1 MTEAS
6 IPSRRGSRGFFATM
20 APYLRPRPL
29 AALLLGISSGFP
41 LALLLGTMTFW
52 LTKVGIDKKTIGFA
66 VGLTTPYTLKFLW
79 APFIDRIKLPLLT
92 GLFGQRRAWLFFVQ
106 ALLFGSV
113 WMLGLSDPA
122 HHLGT
127 FAFWAIA
134 TAFLGATQD
143 IVIDA
148 YRIEILPDDELP
160 HGTANNQFGYRIGA
174 LAAGVGT
181 IAMASPEGFDL
192 GWARAYGL
200 TGFCIIPGIIAAFW
214 AGRGLHDKVLAKE
227 PALGA
232 AKWLETTIIGPFRE
246 FLRRRGALL
255 ILLFVLIYKLG
266 DAMGQIMLN
275 PMIVELGFSD
285 TEFIVINKGV
295 GFWGLI
301 VGTALAAPFMAW
313 LGMGRALFVS
323 GVLMMVSNAMFAVL
337 AWQGHSNLWL
347 TIAVTTEQVTSGMGL
362 TVFVTYLSGLS
373 NLAYTATQ
381 FALLSSFAAVGRT
394 WLSSPAGIA
403 AEALGWPGFWLMTMA
418 VALPGLLLLW
428 LLWRRGFVV
437 ETVRQ
442 PKSED
447 DASEAPVEGD
457 GRAPARG

>member
-1 MTEAS
+1 MNEMDGTVSAE
-6 IPSRRGSRGFFATM
+6 RRGFVATM
-20 APYLRPRPL
+20 GPYIRPRPI

-79 APFIDRIKLPLLT
+79 APFIDRVKLPLLT
-92 GLFGQRRAWLFFVQ
+92 QWVGQRRAWLFFIQ
-106 ALLFGSV
+106 ALLFGAV
-113 WMLGLSDPA
+113 WMLGASDPA
-122 HHLGT
+122 HHIGS
-127 FAFWAIA
+127 FALWAIVVS
-134 TAFLGATQD
+134 FLGATQD
-143 IVIDA
+143 IVVDA
-148 YRIEILPDDELP
+148 YRIEILPEDELP
-160 HGTANNQFGYRIGA
+160 HGTANNQFGYRFGA
-174 LAAGVGT
+174 FVAGVGT
-181 IAMASPEGFDL
+181 IAMASDEGFGL

-200 TGFCIIPGIIAAFW
+200 TALCVVPGALAALW
-214 AGRGLHDKVLAKE
+214 AGPGLHERIVAKE
-227 PALGA
+227 HARSIGD
-232 AKWLETTIIGPFRE
+232 WLHTTVIGPFSE
-246 FLRRRGALL
+246 FLRRRGSVL

-275 PMIVELGFSD
+275 PMIVNLGFSD

-323 GVLMMVSNAMFAVL
+323 GLLMMFSNAMFAIL
-337 AWQGHSNLWL
+337 ALNGHSNFWL
-347 TIAVTTEQVTSGMGL
+347 TAAVVTEQVTSGMGL

-403 AEALGWPGFWLMTMA
+403 AEKLGWPGFWLMTMV
-418 VALPGLLLLW
+418 VALPGMILLW

-442 PKSED
+442 PGADDPDGEPKS
-447 DASEAPVEGD
+447 AA
-457 GRAPARG
+457 

>member
-1 MTEAS
+1 MNDAAQAA
-6 IPSRRGSRGFFATM
+6 PAPKRDFVATI
-20 APYLRPRPL
+20 APYFRKNPM

-41 LALLLGTMTFW
+41 LSLLLGTMAFW

-79 APFIDRIKLPLLT
+79 APFIDRVKLPVLT
-92 GLFGQRRAWLFFVQ
+92 GMFGQRRAWLFLVQ
-106 ALLFGSV
+106 ALLFGSL
-113 WMLGLSDPA
+113 WMLGSSDPA
-122 HHLGT
+122 NHLGA
-127 FAFWAIA
+127 FAFWAII

-148 YRIEILPDDELP
+148 YRIEILTDEELP
-160 HGTANNQFGYRIGA
+160 HGTASNQFGYKIGYV
-174 LAAGVGT
+174 AAGVGT
-181 IAMASPEGFDL
+181 IFMASSEGLGL
-192 GWARAYGL
+192 GWAQAYGL
-200 TGFCIIPGIIAAFW
+200 TGLCVIPGAVAAIW
-214 AGRGLHDKVLAKE
+214 AGRGLHDRVLAKAPVQSFGE
-227 PALGA
+227 
-232 AKWLETTIIGPFRE
+232 WLKTTVVGPFRE

-301 VGTALAAPFMAW
+301 VGVALAPPFMAW
-313 LGMGRALFVS
+313 LGMGRALFAS
-323 GVLMMVSNAMFAVL
+323 GALMMFSNLLFAIL
-337 AWQGHSNLWL
+337 ALKGHSNLWL
-347 TIAVTTEQVTSGMGL
+347 TIAVMTEQVTSGMGL

-381 FALLSSFAAVGRT
+381 FALLSSAAAVGRT

-403 AEALGWPGFWLMTMA
+403 AENLGWPGFWLMTMV
-418 VALPGLLLLW
+418 VAIPGMVLLW
-428 LLWRRGFVV
+428 LLWRKGFVV
-437 ETVRQ
+437 ESIRQ

-447 DASEAPVEGD
+447 DETGSTGPGTNIS
-457 GRAPARG
+457 AR